1 MASRGD
7 IDYNSVQP
15 NLLPNWKT
23 IDFENSL
30 DKTPK
35 YVKHKTKGLS
45 NNGTY
50 PVIDQGD
57 SFIGGYIDDPD
68 KIYTGEYP
76 IIVFG
81 DHTRVVKF
89 IDFEFAVGA
98 DGTKILRPKSQLK
111 PKFFFYYLKTLK
123 IPDLGYSRHFKILK
137 EIQVPLPPRAE
148 QDRIVAKLDTLFE
161 QLEHINKSLDHIPTL
176 LKNFRQQV
184 LTQAVTGKLTEEWRK
199 GKELQSPNE
208 IISEIYNNRAENLK
222 GNKLTKLQEIY
233 SDSDSSLDFP
243 IPSNWIEINLDKI
256 CTSFS
261 YGTSSKSNNEGTYPV
276 LRMGNIQQ
284 GKLDWSDLKYT
295 SDSDEYEKYKLNK
308 GDVLFNRTNSPELV
322 GKTSIYR
329 GEIPALY
336 AGYLIKI
343 DSMKELNSE
352 FLNIVLNTNYAKKW
366 CWEVKTDGVSQS
378 NINATKL
385 SKFTLPFPSPD
396 EQQEIVNRVEN
407 LFAKVDAIEVH
418 YEALKTKIEHLPQA
432 ILHKAFKGELVP
444 QLESDG
450 DARELLREIEGVKK
464 GISGTKKKTA
474 TKK

>member
-295 SDSDEYEKYKLNK
+295 SDSDEYEKYKPHLQ
-308 GDVLFNRTNSPELV
+308 TY
-322 GKTSIYR
+322 IYR
-329 GEIPALY
+329 KLY
-336 AGYLIKI
+336 QVCHLHLLLERIQV
-343 DSMKELNSE
+343 DT
-352 FLNIVLNTNYAKKW
+352 FVL
-366 CWEVKTDGVSQS
+366 Q
-378 NINATKL
+378 
-385 SKFTLPFPSPD
+385 
-396 EQQEIVNRVEN
+396 
-407 LFAKVDAIEVH
+407 
-418 YEALKTKIEHLPQA
+418 
-432 ILHKAFKGELVP
+432 
-444 QLESDG
+444 
-450 DARELLREIEGVKK
+450 
-464 GISGTKKKTA
+464 
-474 TKK
+474 